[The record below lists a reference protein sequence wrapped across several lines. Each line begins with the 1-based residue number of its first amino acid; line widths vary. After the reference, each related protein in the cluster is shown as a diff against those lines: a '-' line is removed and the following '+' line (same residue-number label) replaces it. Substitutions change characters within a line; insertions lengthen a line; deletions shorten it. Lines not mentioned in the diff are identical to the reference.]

1 MPWTTFLH
9 FYIQY
14 TYGSNK
20 NQKRGSGQ
28 LSIFSK
34 WHLKYGHFCIFTSNF
49 MDCLKLQQ
57 AITSSVF
64 ISREIYWYFTNLLF
78 HEVFADKKWEN
89 FEKVD
94 FLMIFWMIF
103 WYFSLVIC
111 GPNHYF
117 PPKNVMSPT
126 EELKFIL
133 NKEK

>member
-1 MPWTTFLH
+1 MGQIKTKNVVQGSCQFSQNGIWNMAFLR
-9 FYIQY
+9 FI
-14 TYGSNK
+14 
-20 NQKRGSGQ
+20 
-28 LSIFSK
+28 
-34 WHLKYGHFCIFTSNF
+34 SNF

-78 HEVFADKKWEN
+78 NEVFSDKKWEN
-89 FEKVD
+89 VEKVD

-111 GPNHYF
+111 GPNEYF
-117 PPKNVMSPT
+117 PPKNGMSPN

-133 NKEK
+133 NEEK